1 MIEDQGE
8 VALILSDQ
16 GSQGIH
22 LVETYVPGDSRSTF
36 TTEAVTNLYLRKS
49 TEGIHNAVKPLRNEY
64 QYEEPPVAYDS
75 TGREFPVNQRKIPR
89 KKIAGFHKHGNLS
102 NTIET
107 WSQPLTDD
115 QKYPPS
121 FEQDLASHQLD
132 TANIFY
138 DVPAELSKVLSN
150 LTVTLPPEAWGSEQV
165 KFLEQVK
172 QKAAPVQVLA
182 SKKYKPVAL
191 KVKPHLGTLPDEF
204 RIVRNIVGDPL
215 EGMPVLNPNP
225 PKFQPTGRYTEE
237 RREQVQKDH
246 TGNFLWPQ
254 ERDLID
260 DLMCKQN
267 EGFAWEESEK
277 GRFRE
282 DFFPPVDM
290 PVIPHVPWVLRP
302 IKIPPGIFNEVCAII
317 KNKLDS
323 GVYEPSNSSYRS
335 RWFCVVK
342 KDGKKLRLVHSLEPL
357 NAVTIAHSGLPPATE
372 ELAEAFAGR
381 ACGGTLDLYVG
392 YDERH
397 LAEKSRDM
405 TTFST
410 PYGALRLKTLPM
422 GWTNSV
428 PIFHEDVTHI
438 LKDEIPAFTRPY
450 IDDVPVRGPATRY
463 QDKDGNYETIRENN
477 GIRRFVWEHM
487 INMNRIIQRMKYS
500 GGTFSGH
507 KAIICANETVVV
519 GHTCCYEGRKPAEE
533 RVKVI
538 SDWVPCECLRDVRSF
553 LGTAGVFR
561 TFVKDYSKKALAMT
575 RLTRDGVLFHWG
587 EEEQASMDSLKR
599 ALETSPMLKPLN
611 YDWDTPIIL
620 SVDTSYMAVGFY
632 LSQEDPEDPKKRYYA
647 KFLSITLDEREARYS
662 QSKRELFGLHRA
674 LMACKYYLL
683 GCRKLK
689 VEVDAKYIKG
699 MLSNIDSLTNGN
711 LQRWAEEIL
720 MFHFTLVH
728 VPGKVHGPDGL
739 SRRVPAPEDI
749 IIPRPP
755 GDEEEDELPSF
766 EYEEPDD
773 LADEDKPLPFEDFK
787 DAIDT
792 KTGYLQ
798 EVREIPVSL
807 PENSVNDFEQPS
819 EEYRASQLA
828 AMAVEDL
835 EKWVAI
841 DEFPDLERSS
851 REALWETL
859 LPHVEACLRNSEYET
874 EELSTRQL
882 STLKD
887 WASKDFFIAGGKLY
901 KKHKENKHR
910 RVLLVGKRLPVVTI
924 VHDKHGHKGQ
934 YSVRQLVGKRFWWP
948 GMEDDMNWFVKTCIL
963 CQKRQKIII
972 HKEPTIT
979 PTPGIFET
987 AFVDTF
993 RMPKSGGKNPKIK
1006 KYDGYNAVTV
1016 ARCGL
1021 SGWPEA
1027 RALINENADT
1037 LGDWLFEDIL
1047 CRWGCIKQIITDNG
1061 PAIKKAMVHIEAKYG
1076 VKGILITPYNKQAN
1090 GKVERGHWDIR
1101 QSLFKVCRGNPEEWP
1116 AYLHEVLWAERITVK
1131 RTLGQSPFYAVT
1143 GCEPILPLDIN
1154 EVTWLVDI
1162 PDSLVSHSDLIAFR
1176 AQQLVKHKED
1186 VKRMK
1191 QRVTD
1196 AKIRAA
1202 AKFMEDHKN
1211 RMPSHKFKTGEL
1223 VLVRNTRIE
1232 EELNHKFK
1240 ERFMGPYAVVSRTTG
1255 GNYVLC
1261 ELDGSLLKDK
1271 IAQFRVIPFYS
1282 RKDPS
1287 FLGDLFFKRL
1297 HMIRGSVGKVMDELN
1312 KKA

>member
-1 MIEDQGE
+1 MIDDQGE
-8 VALILSDQ
+8 VALVVGQAENGEIQIERTFVPEKSRQTFD
-16 GSQGIH
+16 SQA
-22 LVETYVPGDSRSTF
+22 LTS
-36 TTEAVTNLYLRKS
+36 LYLSQSSDGVNK
-49 TEGIHNAVKPLRNEY
+49 AAKALRNGFRYGTASGMSTSDHPPGSRVLLPQVRLDSDWTLEEVEQY
-64 QYEEPPVAYDS
+64 QPVTVNLFDS
-75 TGREFPVNQRKIPR
+75 VPRGLEKI
-89 KKIAGFHKHGNLS
+89 L
-102 NTIET
+102 
-107 WSQPLTDD
+107 Q
-115 QKYPPS
+115 
-121 FEQDLASHQLD
+121 
-132 TANIFY
+132 
-138 DVPAELSKVLSN
+138 N
-150 LTVTLPPEAWGSEQV
+150 LTVSIPQKELTLSQQEYLDSRKRESIPR
-165 KFLEQVK
+165 
-172 QKAAPVQVLA
+172 QVLA
-182 SKKYKPVAL
+182 TKKYKPVAL
-191 KVKPHLGTLPDEF
+191 KVKPHLGTLPEEF
-204 RIVRNIVGDPL
+204 RIIRNIVGDPL
-215 EGMPVLNPNP
+215 EGMLELNPNP
-225 PKFQPTGRYTEE
+225 PSFTPTGRYTEE
-237 RREQVQKDH
+237 RREQVQRDH
-246 TGNFLWPQ
+246 VGDFLWPQ
-254 ERDLID
+254 ERNLID

-267 EGFAWEESEK
+267 QGFAWEETEK

-290 PVIPHVPWVLRP
+290 PVIPHVPWVLKN

-397 LAEKSRDM
+397 LSEKSRDM

-438 LKDEIPAFTRPY
+438 LKDEIPTYTRPY

-463 QDKDGNYETIRENN
+463 QDKEGNFETIPENP

-487 INMNRIIQRMKYS
+487 VNMNRIIQRMKYS

-519 GHTCCYEGRKPAEE
+519 GHTCCYEGRKPAED

-538 SDWVPCECLRDVRSF
+538 SDWLPCECLRDVRSF

-575 RLTRDGVLFHWG
+575 RLTRDGVPFVWG
-587 EEEQASMDSLKR
+587 EEEQASMDALKR

-611 YDWDTPIIL
+611 YDWPTPVIL

-632 LSQEDPEDPKKRYYA
+632 LSQEDPEDPKKRYFA

-689 VEVDAKYIKG
+689 IEVDAKYIKG

-739 SRRVPAPEDI
+739 SRRVASPNDV
-749 IIPRPP
+749 IIPSPP
-755 GDEEEDELPSF
+755 GDEYEEELSTF
-766 EYEEPDD
+766 EYEEPAN
-773 LADEDKPLPFEDFK
+773 LAEEDKPLPFEDFK
-787 DAIDT
+787 DNIDT
-792 KTGYLQ
+792 RTGYLFEVSKPDENQ
-798 EVREIPVSL
+798 EDLVEETSTEV
-807 PENSVNDFEQPS
+807 E
-819 EEYRASQLA
+819 EEYRVTQLA

-841 DEFPDLERSS
+841 DEFPELERSA
-851 REALWETL
+851 REQLWETL
-859 LPHVEACLRNSEYET
+859 LPHVEPYLKDENYTPAILAD
-874 EELSTRQL
+874 RQL
-882 STLKD
+882 QTLRDFSDKE
-887 WASKDFFIAGGKLY
+887 FFIAGDKLY
-901 KKHKENKHR
+901 KKNAEGKHR
-910 RVLLVGKRLPVVTI
+910 RVLLLGKRLPVVQVI
-924 VHDKHGHKGQ
+924 HDKHGHKGQ
-934 YSVRQLVGKRFWWP
+934 FSVRKLVGKRFWWP
-948 GMEDDMNWFVKTCIL
+948 GMDTDINWFVKTCVL
-963 CQKRQKIII
+963 CQKRQKMKI

-979 PTPGIFET
+979 PTPGIYET

-993 RMPKSGGKNPKIK
+993 RMPTSGGTGARK
-1006 KYDGYNAVTV
+1006 KYSGYNAVTV

-1021 SGWPEA
+1021 TGWPEA
-1027 RALINENADT
+1027 RALINENAET
-1037 LGDWLFEDIL
+1037 LGDWIFEDIL
-1047 CRWGCIKQIITDNG
+1047 CRWGCIKQIVTDNG

-1101 QSLFKVCRGNPEEWP
+1101 QSLFKVCKGHPEEWP
-1116 AYLHEVLWAERITVK
+1116 AFLHEVLWAERITVK
-1131 RTLGQSPFYAVT
+1131 RTLGHSPFYAVT
-1143 GCEPILPLDIN
+1143 GCEPVLPLDI
-1154 EVTWLVDI
+1154 EEATWLVDI
-1162 PDSLVSHSDLIAFR
+1162 PDKLISHSDLIAYR
-1176 AQQLVKHKED
+1176 ATQLIKHKED
-1186 VKRMK
+1186 VKKMK
-1191 QRVTD
+1191 QRVTE
-1196 AKIRAA
+1196 AKKRAA
-1202 AKFMEDHKN
+1202 ERFMDEHKN
-1211 RMPSHKFKTGEL
+1211 RIPKYKFKTGEL

-1232 EELNHKFK
+1232 DELNSKFK
-1240 ERFMGPYAVVSRTTG
+1240 ERFMGPYAVISRTTA

-1261 ELDGSLLKDK
+1261 ELDGSILKDK

-1282 RKDPS
+1282 RKDPKQ
-1287 FLGDLFFKRL
+1287 LGDVFFKRL
-1297 HMIRGSVGKVMDELN
+1297 HRIRDSVGRVLDLVN
-1312 KKA
+1312 KTT